1 LLLGAALCLWGVL
14 YPLMASRDIYA
25 QITAT
30 SGLSGRSK
38 SVVVFVPRSAIEE
51 YKSKCHAVKED
62 DETIARRLANPLA
75 SYVFT
80 HRSTFGGFR
89 VAYSF
94 TKTPPPEI
102 EHEPPELTRGEL
114 QAWLV

>member
-1 LLLGAALCLWGVL
+1 
-14 YPLMASRDIYA
+14 MASADIYV

-30 SGLSGRSK
+30 TVSGRSK
-38 SVVVFVPRSAIEE
+38 SVVVLVPQSAIEE
-51 YKSKCHAVKED
+51 YKSRLQVTKDED
-62 DETIARRLANPLA
+62 QSVARRLADPVA

-94 TKTPPPEI
+94 TQAPPPEI
-102 EHEPPELTRGEL
+102 EHEVPELMRGDL
-114 QAWLV
+114 KAWLV

>member
-1 LLLGAALCLWGVL
+1 
-14 YPLMASRDIYA
+14 MASADIYV

-30 SGLSGRSK
+30 TTSSGRSK
-38 SVVVFVPRSAIEE
+38 SVVVLVPQNVIEE
-51 YKSKCHAVKED
+51 YKSRLQVSKDED
-62 DETIARRLANPLA
+62 HSLAKRLADPLA

-94 TKTPPPEI
+94 TKSPPPEI
-102 EHEPPELTRGEL
+102 EHEVPELTRGDL
-114 QAWLV
+114 KAWLV

>member
-1 LLLGAALCLWGVL
+1 
-14 YPLMASRDIYA
+14 MASADIYV

-30 SGLSGRSK
+30 SASSGRSK
-38 SVVVFVPRSAIEE
+38 SVVVLVLRSAIEE
-51 YKSKCHAVKED
+51 YKSRLQATKD
-62 DETIARRLANPLA
+62 DDQSVARRLADPLA

-80 HRSTFGGFR
+80 HRPAFGNFR

-102 EHEPPELTRGEL
+102 QHEPPELTRGEL
-114 QAWLV
+114 KAWLL

>member
-1 LLLGAALCLWGVL
+1 
-14 YPLMASRDIYA
+14 MASADIYV

-30 SGLSGRSK
+30 TTSSGRSK
-38 SVVVFVPRSAIEE
+38 SVVVLVPQNAIEE
-51 YKSKCHAVKED
+51 YKSRLQATKDED
-62 DETIARRLANPLA
+62 QSVARRLADPLA

-80 HRSTFGGFR
+80 HRPTFGNFR

-114 QAWLV
+114 KAWLV